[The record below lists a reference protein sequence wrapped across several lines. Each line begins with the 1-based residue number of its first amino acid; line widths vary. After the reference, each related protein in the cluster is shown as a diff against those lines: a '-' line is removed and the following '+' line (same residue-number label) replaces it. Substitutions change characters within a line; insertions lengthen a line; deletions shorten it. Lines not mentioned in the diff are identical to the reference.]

1 MSTYIII
8 SSIFVVAL
16 FVIKGLESVRKGVSQ
31 SLSAAQA
38 DKLKKSTSV
47 VRVYRFDKMY
57 DHESFFYRTEREIMI
72 SSLPD
77 DLIESEL
84 ANLREQYKAYL
95 ESNGIK

>member
-1 MSTYIII
+1 
-8 SSIFVVAL
+8 
-16 FVIKGLESVRKGVSQ
+16 
-31 SLSAAQA
+31 
-38 DKLKKSTSV
+38 
-47 VRVYRFDKMY
+47 MY

>member
-1 MSTYIII
+1 MSTYFIL

-47 VRVYRFDKMY
+47 VRVY
-57 DHESFFYRTEREIMI
+57 
-72 SSLPD
+72 
-77 DLIESEL
+77 
-84 ANLREQYKAYL
+84 
-95 ESNGIK
+95 